1 MEILKFDGSG
11 DGRCSGMKRT
21 GQVVALLDGN
31 VRICVHRCREG
42 RRPET
47 AKHCKNLPELL
58 LRYFHLKLILQF
70 LSTSISLSSSSRK
83 IAETFW
89 DREVI
94 YRGRWDSE
102 LVDGIGPNRYVAW
115 AVPLFAP
122 KLPERRLCHALI
134 AGLQISDERRRFI
147 GSRIWK
153 GEGVGDK
160 CVKNLKIQ
168 QYSRQGRGIIGRM
181 VSLLET
187 WRTVG
192 RQSICL

>member
-102 LVDGIGPNRYVAW
+102 LVDGIGPERSKSLRSMGS
-115 AVPLFAP
+115 PPFCSKITGTPTLSCSDCRFANF
-122 KLPERRLCHALI
+122 R
-134 AGLQISDERRRFI
+134 
-147 GSRIWK
+147 WT
-153 GEGVGDK
+153 
-160 CVKNLKIQ
+160 
-168 QYSRQGRGIIGRM
+168 
-181 VSLLET
+181 ET
-187 WRTVG
+187 IYW
-192 RQSICL
+192 I